1 MPPLQRRRTGC
12 WTCRLRRKKCS
23 EGGPPCETC
32 VTRQVHCHG
41 YGPKPVWKDKG
52 VRERQEAIRLGL
64 VAPGTRQAATVI
76 SEPSPCSF
84 DGFSN
89 NPLDTL
95 AVPFD
100 IEADPSTDTL
110 SSLSSG
116 NEENGN
122 PVTPAPDIDQVDSS
136 HMGLTLPGYHWES
149 FMSTEAGLSSMF
161 VEPPMLTEP
170 ANLNLLP
177 GHGHRLDHSSS
188 ERETDLIMN
197 YISRTCAK
205 ASEGN
210 RGRYA
215 GSRGWLLQALLNSPG
230 FYSTILSLSAY
241 EEYLEPTI
249 SNDCRASAYRD
260 YLYHRSRT
268 AHLFSNSCVATFRGE
283 GLICAVQLAWLEALA
298 GNSQQSQS
306 YLQSSFRYLHELEAL
321 EKNDQNAYPAE
332 NSQLPSPLSPT
343 TSSSYAASGTQ
354 KHRNQR
360 ILCPDEKVLAFSQ
373 SLLAWMDVLTS
384 TIRGVAPSALDTYN
398 RLLSSQDIHG
408 SFENATGCEGWVL
421 QAIMALSALSAWKDE
436 QESRNELSIRTLV
449 KRADAI
455 STTIEDGT
463 RQLAMADAPPSPM
476 SPHGFTSS
484 PTPTLTI
491 LYAHAALVYLNMVV
505 SGSNSAV
512 PETSQ
517 CIESAIEVWKRMP
530 PTSQRQPP
538 TWPLLITAVLARGKQ
553 RDFFRE
559 LLANSSFDARVG
571 SPYGNVRS
579 AIERCWLEDGEAPN
593 GCDWKGIL
601 ARYQIGV
608 LIS

>member
-1 MPPLQRRRTGC
+1 MSPLQRRRTGC

-95 AVPFD
+95 TVPFD

-116 NEENGN
+116 SEEDGN
-122 PVTPAPDIDQVDSS
+122 PVTPAPDIDQVASS
-136 HMGLTLPGYHWES
+136 HMDLTLPGYHWES
-149 FMSTEAGLSSMF
+149 FISTEAGLSSMF
-161 VEPPMLTEP
+161 VEPTVLTEP
-170 ANLNLLP
+170 ANINLLP
-177 GHGHRLDHSSS
+177 GHEHRLDHSSS

-197 YISRTCAK
+197 YISRTGAK

-215 GSRGWLLQALLNSPG
+215 GSKGWLLQALLNSPG

-249 SNDCRASAYRD
+249 SNDCRALAYRD
-260 YLYHRSRT
+260 YLYHRSRA
-268 AHLFSNSCVATFRGE
+268 AHLFSNSCVAAFRGE
-283 GLICAVQLAWLEALA
+283 GLVCAVQLAWLE
-298 GNSQQSQS
+298 
-306 YLQSSFRYLHELEAL
+306 
-321 EKNDQNAYPAE
+321 
-332 NSQLPSPLSPT
+332 
-343 TSSSYAASGTQ
+343 
-354 KHRNQR
+354 
-360 ILCPDEKVLAFSQ
+360 
-373 SLLAWMDVLTS
+373 
-384 TIRGVAPSALDTYN
+384 GVAPGALDTYD

-408 SFENATGCEGWVL
+408 SFEDATGCEGWVL
-421 QAIMALSALSAWKDE
+421 QAIVALSALSAWKGE
-436 QESRNELSIRTLV
+436 QELRNELSIRTLV
-449 KRADAI
+449 NRADVI

-463 RQLAMADAPPSPM
+463 RRLAMADAPPSPM
-476 SPHGFTSS
+476 SPHSFTSS

-512 PETSQ
+512 SETSQ

-530 PTSQRQPP
+530 PTNQRQPP